1 LKLAFRVEIKEF
13 KLLFGKEL
21 NSNYRK
27 KLDDILEFV
36 EDYSKR
42 LSRPIRDLED
52 VRQAMNALAV
62 IRENQIHIDMSLG
75 PIEVRHID
83 IVLASTG
90 NLFAKYYEMLCI
102 INYNLTL
109 ELITSNN
116 GASEHFMKTN
126 LESTL

>member
-1 LKLAFRVEIKEF
+1 
-13 KLLFGKEL
+13 
-21 NSNYRK
+21 
-27 KLDDILEFV
+27 
-36 EDYSKR
+36 
-42 LSRPIRDLED
+42 
-52 VRQAMNALAV
+52 M
-62 IRENQIHIDMSLG
+62 

-102 INYNLTL
+102 INYNLTW

-116 GASEHFMKTN
+116 GASDHFMKTN